1 MFLHPPTNFK
11 SREIYLRERRAAPRR
26 LLFLDASLDIAELET
41 EIVESLQYVHTHAGF
56 ILKTARLAC
65 SQSPYFF
72 TSTPSVPV
80 KLHVFR
86 RKSFLCSKART
97 LDSRYP

>member
-56 ILKTARLAC
+56 I
-65 SQSPYFF
+65 
-72 TSTPSVPV
+72 
-80 KLHVFR
+80 
-86 RKSFLCSKART
+86 
-97 LDSRYP
+97 